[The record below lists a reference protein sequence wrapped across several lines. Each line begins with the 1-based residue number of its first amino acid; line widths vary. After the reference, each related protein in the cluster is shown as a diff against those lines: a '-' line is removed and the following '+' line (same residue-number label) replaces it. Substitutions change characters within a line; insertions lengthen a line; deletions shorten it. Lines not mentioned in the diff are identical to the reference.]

1 MVTGAKVMFVRLNF
15 TFQHRI
21 VKFLNEAD
29 QKPSL
34 CEDRSPGLTGEFSLS
49 CGSETSTSQRRF
61 RHNYHIC
68 VRVDSAKR
76 VAGSRKRSVLPQI
89 QTTESSTAE

>member
-1 MVTGAKVMFVRLNF
+1 MFPEHQTLPVPNVMLNHDQQPGLSKISQDIHIFTGEKAMFVRLNF

-34 CEDRSPGLTGEFSLS
+34 CEDRNPG
-49 CGSETSTSQRRF
+49 
-61 RHNYHIC
+61 
-68 VRVDSAKR
+68 
-76 VAGSRKRSVLPQI
+76 
-89 QTTESSTAE
+89 